1 MDFTP
6 YYTDRVSWGYVEKVA
21 PFRRSN
27 DLLPLGEISS
37 IHIIPDNLH
46 TFVTSSLAYHIC
58 LTELGARWRMTVLYK
73 QMDAAAELGR
83 NPVSKHQIQ
92 LEY

>member
-6 YYTDRVSWGYVEKVA
+6 YYTDGVSWGYVEKVA

-27 DLLPLGEISS
+27 DLLLLGEISS

-46 TFVTSSLAYHIC
+46 TFATSSLAYHIC
-58 LTELGARWRMTVLYK
+58 LTELGPDPMAYGGFIETN
-73 QMDAAAELGR
+73 GR
-83 NPVSKHQIQ
+83 CRGTREESRK
-92 LEY
+92 